1 MLDEPIRDP
10 RLLQAMEACR
20 PDSEDL
26 ADPELAFLADQLAAD
41 PGLRAQF
48 DRLKAFDRAVAEA
61 FADVPVPESL
71 EQRILTRIQPQT
83 QRSANQPAEN
93 IAPETAPTPTAD
105 SAENGLVQLAS
116 SPPGE
121 STASPTASMVPS
133 LAASGSPDVS
143 LPGEVSRG
151 CAGSSVRQTR
161 RWWLAVAAGGAL
173 AAVAAGVVVVVTG
186 ALSRPPTFK
195 QLLDEVVADA
205 AQNLHS
211 QTPVGAAP
219 DQVAPPA
226 NFPLSRQVAALRPTR
241 WRMVEL
247 AGQRGVAY
255 DLPRCGRARATLYVL
270 ESGVSGLPAVP
281 PRKKGWFTFWWLPA
295 MRLPTGALIWT

>member
-105 SAENGLVQLAS
+105 SAETLFSGFWLARCVAAWGSFPGVCRQQRAADASLV
-116 SPPGE
+116 
-121 STASPTASMVPS
+121 
-133 LAASGSPDVS
+133 
-143 LPGEVSRG
+143 
-151 CAGSSVRQTR
+151 AGRCR
-161 RWWLAVAAGGAL
+161 RWS
-173 AAVAAGVVVVVTG
+173 TG
-186 ALSRPPTFK
+186 RSGPLP
-195 QLLDEVVADA
+195 
-205 AQNLHS
+205 
-211 QTPVGAAP
+211 
-219 DQVAPPA
+219 QVEHWP
-226 NFPLSRQVAALRPTR
+226 Q
-241 WRMVEL
+241 W
-247 AGQRGVAY
+247 QRA
-255 DLPRCGRARATLYVL
+255 
-270 ESGVSGLPAVP
+270 
-281 PRKKGWFTFWWLPA
+281 WW
-295 MRLPTGALIWT
+295 